1 MKFGMVFDFDGV
13 VIDSSAAH
21 ERSWELLAA
30 EEGLELPEGHFVRGF
45 GRKNAVIIP
54 EILGWT
60 ADEAKVERLGLRK
73 EELYREIIGKVGIEV
88 LPGVES
94 LLRGLSE
101 AGVPCV
107 IGSSTVRLNIET
119 ALAMTG
125 LGDYFRAIVA
135 SEDVVHGKPN
145 PEVFI
150 KAAAHTGHAPQS
162 CFVIEDSLAGI
173 EAGRNGGFTVIGV
186 ATTHPLENLGRAHHA
201 VQRLTEVSVATLSTW
216 LSEPAVGCRGKI

>member
-21 ERSWELLAA
+21 EKSWELLAK
-30 EEGLELPEGHFVRGF
+30 EEGRNLPEGHFVRGF

-60 ADEAKVERLGLRK
+60 EDSEEIERLGARK
-73 EELYREIIGKVGIEV
+73 EELYRAIIEETGVMV
-88 LPGVES
+88 LPGVEA
-94 LLRGLSE
+94 LLQELRE
-101 AGVPCV
+101 MGVPCV

-119 ALAMTG
+119 VLHKTG
-125 LGDYFRAIVA
+125 LGSFFDGIVS
-135 SEDVVHGKPN
+135 SEDVSHGKPH
-145 PEVFI
+145 PEVFL
-150 KAAAHTGHAPQS
+150 KAAKKIGCKPGE

-186 ATTHPLENLGRAHHA
+186 ATTHPLDKLSHAHHA
-201 VQRLTEVSVATLSTW
+201 VYRLTEVNVDKLKSW
-216 LSEPAVGCRGKI
+216 LGKTV